1 MKKKTKDRNFIE
13 RIKLSYCYPRIDIKV
28 TEGFNHLLKA
38 PFSVHPKTGKI
49 CIPFLAEDVDNF
61 DLDKVPTILSI
72 RANPDE
78 LKHSVKILQS
88 VVDDIK
94 TSDPVSMET

>member
-1 MKKKTKDRNFIE
+1 LKKKSKDKNFIE

-49 CIPFLAEDVDNF
+49 CIPFDSDQVDEFN
-61 DLDKVPTILSI
+61 LDKVPTILSI
-72 RANPDE
+72 RANPAE
-78 LKHSVKILQS
+78 LDYPIEILR
-88 VVDDIK
+88 
-94 TSDPVSMET
+94 SMINHE